1 MHTGSCV
8 DEKTVGRRPVRI
20 HTHGSTRGMLSSH
33 LRPAAYGWS
42 LPLHPFG
49 HGTHSS
55 RPGPIIQA
63 VWMWSHSHAGAW
75 DREGGNRQRQT
86 PLYALL
92 LFRRAREPNP
102 RVLRRTVPAHKYL
115 ARKPGTGRI
124 SAARH
129 LLTTIS
135 FYYNTALNCWRCSSS
150 SASCMLLREIR

>member
-20 HTHGSTRGMLSSH
+20 HARSHGHTHGSTRGMLSSH
-33 LRPAAYGWS
+33 LRLVVATPSIWTRHPLLPAGS
-42 LPLHPFG
+42 NNP
-49 HGTHSS
+49 S
-55 RPGPIIQA
+55 R
-63 VWMWSHSHAGAW
+63 VWMWSHSGPG
-75 DREGGNRQRQT
+75 GGNRQRQT

-92 LFRRAREPNP
+92 VFL
-102 RVLRRTVPAHKYL
+102 RTVPAHKCL

-135 FYYNTALNCWRCSSS
+135 FYYSTALNCWRCSSS